1 MMKGDFYKMTN
12 CKIPVAFIC
21 DDGYVMQTS
30 VAITSM
36 LMNKLP
42 ETFYEIFVVTA
53 GLSDK
58 SKEIFNSFSSD
69 TANVTIITADTEKYA
84 EFYKNADS
92 RFVVATPA
100 ALFKFDLSELIPQYD
115 KIIYLDGDI
124 IIKSD
129 LSSLYLYELDN
140 KYAAAVRDIPQVL
153 YENPH
158 ITLGFGTEY
167 FNSGVMLMNLKKM
180 REENITD
187 KLLKTKKQFEEY
199 PLMDQNILNIAFE
212 GNILQL
218 PLKYNVLYLNL
229 VRSMKKYTF
238 ARLNEVFGSS
248 YSNISE
254 IYHDAAVIH
263 FSSREKPWKF
273 FDVPLAD
280 EWLYYY
286 NESPFGDVP
295 LLRNS
300 CSDIKD
306 FTEKNKK
313 ISKYKNVIPVV
324 LSANDNYAPYLAV
337 TVQSI
342 IENSLINNFYDIYV
356 FHSGLDKNMI
366 SRLEGIF
373 TANLSVTCIDIS
385 GCISDNLFT
394 CAHYSVEM
402 YYRVLIPEI
411 LTQYKK
417 AVYIDCDLVLE
428 EDIARL
434 YRIQLDGNV
443 IGACN
448 NFVNNRM
455 AKYLENTLHIPVNEY
470 INSGVLVIDCKKFI
484 SQKIKDRFFS
494 ALALRNGYACPDQD
508 VLSIVC
514 MGNIKFIS
522 DIWNFQWHHQFA
534 DTYSE
539 KLISL
544 YSERYENLIENH
556 NIIHYTGGLKPW
568 HSPRSNFA
576 EVFWR
581 YARNSDF
588 YEEIIFRNIGSDRG
602 TDCLSE
608 ISALKSEIDMLKNQN
623 EKLKAANDEINNLY
637 QQIKDIKNMV
647 ETNCFTTVDIS
658 DKTSENQVCIE
669 NLRSFSEND
678 GQICVLWDKMNNAYD
693 YRINVYDENMN
704 PLYSLVSADSCI
716 KFNNTD
722 NDRYYKFTVTPRFCS
737 GNTITEGV
745 ESEISACTSGILA
758 VSDFKAFAGI
768 QKISFEWNRID
779 SASFYELRIDDVSG
793 NNSRTVF
800 SEDNFKS
807 VSQLSEN
814 RQYICS
820 VRAVSETGGY
830 VRKSAWSSS
839 VCVKTGIGIVSGIN
853 YIAGTDFIDL
863 KWNDINDAFYTVEY
877 KVCGDVNAPA
887 LCIAAINSSQQRIL
901 DLQPDTSYQLRI
913 RADKNEDGKIYKGQ
927 YSENIIIHTAE
938 LSEKTVQYKSSAVM
952 RPVFPEIIS
961 NFSFPVPLYDDKVCI
976 VFPLPYDKYEI
987 FSVTLISMLKNINP
1001 DSSYDIN
1008 VITEIPE
1015 PVKSEQIKSLCDEY
1029 NNVSLRFI
1037 DIQPLISA
1045 WGIGNTDISGCELY
1059 RLFIPEVFRNYKKAV
1074 CISYNSF
1081 IRNDIRSL
1089 CNMNLH
1095 GKAIAAA
1102 PLITD
1107 FTIYA
1112 GCRPEAEM
1120 KKLFSDEFISIGR
1133 LFNTECA
1140 VFDIEKLDKA
1150 NIIGFSAFEIK
1161 NRREF
1166 IYNCSVHCFNKF
1178 LSNDIMKLPFSWNA
1192 PADIVFSYPDFAE
1205 YLPQQLASEINSACK
1220 NPDIMSF
1227 SEKLAPWHYTD
1238 EFIKL
1243 AEFSPFYQQLS
1254 DRYKKESGKGISI
1267 IINRRDNSKLFHRTL
1282 VSAVSQT
1289 AENKEIIISDSNM
1302 RNYDKYRCFDNIN
1315 DAVNAA
1321 ENSFIMILDENNPF
1335 ASYNAVRTLL
1345 LYADDCVCC
1354 GGNSS
1359 VSDTDRPSEKPLAD
1373 NIRII
1378 YSKNQPESYVSQF
1391 IWKKEFLTE
1400 NNISDK
1406 IFSPDSPELVSLLL
1420 KAGEFI
1426 KTEKLICYNRNNSK
1440 QLQDIL
1446 EISRTNNLADIH
1458 ERAVSEMLLNGSDCY
1473 AQREVNPSLLSE
1485 NTRNKFE
1492 SIMTFTNEIPYINFF
1507 GSYMTV
1513 NSETPVIAEVKIPYD
1528 FTGDINYQW
1537 FISDIPQY
1545 CGKPA
1550 ENSGGSVFMIS
1561 PDTYSNSRF
1570 YYIYCCICFNGNKY
1584 FSQIIKIFNTLPV
1597 PQNFTAISEN
1607 GNIILNWDSVKN
1619 ADGYSIFIHTTH
1631 KKFVRA
1637 TVARKNSHVIK
1648 NLQKGIPYLFKI
1660 RAFTGENDDRIFGE
1674 FSAPV
1679 RSVPC
1684 MQTPEN
1690 IKTSPVNHGV
1700 KITWNRISDA
1710 DGYIVNV
1717 SDSEN
1722 NISSHYVSACGYVL
1736 YNLEYNK
1743 KYNITVQS
1751 FMVTGNGSR
1760 IFSCFSEP
1768 SAVYCVPEPPE
1779 KSDIRVE
1786 KIENDLQISWIKP
1799 RNADGCS
1806 AFIFTS
1812 DNKYFKSA
1820 STDKSSYIFKNI
1832 PSGKYI
1838 IKVRCYTDDSG
1849 EKIAGVFS
1857 QGIEFNK

>member
-1 MMKGDFYKMTN
+1 MKGDFYIMTN
-12 CKIPVAFIC
+12 HKIPVAFIC

-53 GLSDK
+53 GLSNK

-69 TANVTIITADTEKYA
+69 TAKVTIITADTQKYA

-129 LSSLYLYELDN
+129 LSSLYSYELED

-153 YENPH
+153 YEKPH

-167 FNSGVMLMNLKKM
+167 FNSGVMLMNLYKM

-248 YSNISE
+248 YSSISE

-286 NESPFGDVP
+286 NESPFGKVP
-295 LLRNS
+295 LFRNS

-306 FTEKNKK
+306 YTDKNKK
-313 ISKYKNVIPVV
+313 LSRYKNVIPVV

-356 FHSGLDKNMI
+356 FHSGLDSDMI

-411 LTQYKK
+411 LTQYEK

-434 YRIQLDGNV
+434 YRIQLDGSV

-484 SQKIKDRFFS
+484 SQKIKDKFFS
-494 ALALRNGYACPDQD
+494 ALALRNSYACPDQD

-534 DTYSE
+534 GTYSE

-588 YEEIIFRNIGSDRG
+588 YEEIIFRNIGSDRKI
-602 TDCLSE
+602 DCTSQ
-608 ISALKSEIDMLKNQN
+608 IAALKSEIDMLKNLNQ
-623 EKLKAANDEINNLY
+623 KLKAENNEINNLY
-637 QQIKDIKNMV
+637 RQIKDIKNMV
-647 ETNCFTTVDIS
+647 ETNCFTSVDIS

-678 GQICVLWDKMNNAYD
+678 GQICLLWDKMNNAYD

-704 PLYSLVSADSCI
+704 MVYSLVSADSCI

-722 NDRYYKFTVTPRFCS
+722 NDRYYKFTVTPRFFS
-737 GNTITEGV
+737 DNTITEGI
-745 ESEISACTSGILA
+745 ESGISACTSGIPA
-758 VSDFKAFAGI
+758 VSDFKAYAGI
-768 QKISFEWNRID
+768 QKISFEWSRIN
-779 SASFYELRIDDVSG
+779 SVSFYEIRICDVS
-793 NNSRTVF
+793 SDSVRTVF

-807 VSQLSEN
+807 VSDMPQN
-814 RQYICS
+814 HQYICS
-820 VRAVSETGGY
+820 VRAVSETDGS
-830 VRKSAWSSS
+830 VRKSAWSAS

-863 KWNDINDAFYTVEY
+863 KWNDETDAFYTVEY
-877 KVCGDVNAPA
+877 RICGDINAQA

-901 DLQPDTSYQLRI
+901 DLQPDTSYQVRI

-927 YSENIIIHTAE
+927 FSDNIIIHTAE
-938 LSEKTVQYKSSAVM
+938 LSEKSVDYKSSAVM

-961 NFSFPVPLYDDKVCI
+961 SFDFPVPEYDDKICI

-987 FSVTLISMLKNINP
+987 FSVTLISLLKNINP
-1001 DSSYDIN
+1001 DSFYDIN

-1015 PVKSEQIKSLCDEY
+1015 PVKSEKIKNLCHEY
-1029 NNVSLRFI
+1029 DNVSLRFI

-1045 WGIGNTDISGCELY
+1045 WGTGNTDTGSYDLY

-1089 CNMNLH
+1089 CSLNLD
-1095 GKAIAAA
+1095 GRAIAAA
-1102 PLITD
+1102 PLVTD
-1107 FTIYA
+1107 FTIYK

-1120 KKLFSDEFISIGR
+1120 KKRFSNEFINISR
-1133 LFNTECA
+1133 LYNTDCA
-1140 VFDIEKLDKA
+1140 VFDIEKLRKA
-1150 NIIGFSAFEIK
+1150 DIIGLSAYEIK

-1166 IYNCSVHCFNKF
+1166 VYNCSVHCFNKF
-1178 LSNDIMKLPFSWNA
+1178 SGNDIKNLSLSWNA
-1192 PADIVFSYPDFAE
+1192 PVDIFFSYPDFAE
-1205 YLPQQLASEINSACK
+1205 YLPQTLSAEINSACK

-1227 SEKLAPWHYTD
+1227 SEKLAPWHYTG

-1243 AEFSPFYQQLS
+1243 AEFSPFCQQIS
-1254 DRYKKESGKGISI
+1254 EKYKKESRKGISI
-1267 IINRRDNSKLFHRTL
+1267 IINRKDNSKLFHKTL

-1289 AENKEIIISDSNM
+1289 AANKEIIISDSNM
-1302 RNYDKYRCFDNIN
+1302 RNYDKYSCFDNIN

-1321 ENSFIMILDENNPF
+1321 ENQFVMILDENSPY
-1335 ASYNAVRTLL
+1335 ASDNAAETLL
-1345 LYADDCVCC
+1345 SYADDCVCC
-1354 GGNSS
+1354 CGNSS
-1359 VSDTDRPSEKPLAD
+1359 VSDTDRPSEKPFAD

-1378 YSKNQPESYVSQF
+1378 YSKNQPQAYISQF
-1391 IWKKEFLTE
+1391 IWKKDFLIE

-1440 QLQDIL
+1440 EQIQDIL
-1446 EISRTNNLADIH
+1446 KISRINNLADIH
-1458 ERAVSEMLLNGSDCY
+1458 ERAVSEMLENGSDCY
-1473 AQREVNPSLLSE
+1473 AQREVNPLLLSE
-1485 NTRNKFE
+1485 NTKNEFE
-1492 SIMTFTNEIPYINFF
+1492 SIKTFTDEIPYISFF
-1507 GSYMTV
+1507 GSHITV
-1513 NSETPVIAEVKIPYD
+1513 NAENSAAAEVKIPD
-1528 FTGDINYQW
+1528 SFTGDISYQW

-1545 CGKPA
+1545 CGKPFGN
-1550 ENSGGSVFMIS
+1550 NSSVFMADS
-1561 PDTYSNSRF
+1561 DTYSESSF
-1570 YYIYCCICFNGNKY
+1570 YYIYCCISSGGSKC
-1584 FSQIIKIFNTLPV
+1584 FSQIIKIVNTLPV
-1597 PQNFTAISEN
+1597 PQNFTALSEN
-1607 GNIILNWDSVKN
+1607 GNIILKWDSVKN

-1679 RSVPC
+1679 RAVPC
-1684 MQTPEN
+1684 MQIPEN
-1690 IKTSPVNHGV
+1690 IKTVPVNHGV
-1700 KITWNRISDA
+1700 KITWDRISDA

-1717 SDSEN
+1717 SDSQE
-1722 NISSHYVSACGYVL
+1722 NISSHYVSACGYVM
-1736 YNLEYNK
+1736 YDLEYNK
-1743 KYNITVQS
+1743 KYKVTVQS
-1751 FMVTGNGSR
+1751 FMISGNGSR
-1760 IFSCFSEP
+1760 IFSCISEP
-1768 SAVYCVPEPPE
+1768 VTVYNVPEPPE
-1779 KSDIRVE
+1779 KSDIKAERN
-1786 KIENDLQISWIKP
+1786 ENDLQVSWIKP
-1799 RNADGCS
+1799 KTADGCS
-1806 AFIFTS
+1806 AFIFTA

-1838 IKVRCYTDDSG
+1838 IKVRCYTEDDG
-1849 EKIAGVFS
+1849 EKIAGAFS
-1857 QGIEFNK
+1857 QGIEFEQ